1 MSRRFANLR
10 EGDDGA
16 NERIVAEGL
25 NPNLWEG
32 DVHALERLLSE
43 GFRAHAH
50 LLHVIFRLQL
60 HNTD

>member
-10 EGDDGA
+10 EGDDID
-16 NERIVAEGL
+16 NERIVPQGL
-25 NPNLWEG
+25 NSNLREG
-32 DVHALERLLSE
+32 DVHALDRLLSE

-60 HNTD
+60 QNTD